1 MIQCFLVNILMNNIM
16 NNIKREAKKFWN
28 DEDGMGVVEVVL
40 ITIVLVGLV
49 VLFKKQITDLVNS
62 VLSKMTNQAN
72 KI

>member
-1 MIQCFLVNILMNNIM
+1 MMRNRNGSCP
-16 NNIKREAKKFWN
+16 
-28 DEDGMGVVEVVL
+28 EVVL

>member
-1 MIQCFLVNILMNNIM
+1 MNNIL

>member
-1 MIQCFLVNILMNNIM
+1 MNNIV

>member
-1 MIQCFLVNILMNNIM
+1 M
-16 NNIKREAKKFWN
+16 KKTGAKF
-28 DEDGMGVVEVVL
+28 MV
-40 ITIVLVGLV
+40 VLVGLV

>member
-1 MIQCFLVNILMNNIM
+1 MNNIM

-62 VLSKMTNQAN
+62 VLSKMTNKAN

>member
-1 MIQCFLVNILMNNIM
+1 MNNIM

-49 VLFKKQITDLVNS
+49 VLFTLRRADER
-62 VLSKMTNQAN
+62 A
-72 KI
+72 

>member
-1 MIQCFLVNILMNNIM
+1 MNNIM

-62 VLSKMTNQAN
+62 VLLKMTNQAN

>member
-1 MIQCFLVNILMNNIM
+1 M

-62 VLSKMTNQAN
+62 VLSKMINQAN

>member
-1 MIQCFLVNILMNNIM
+1 MNNIM

-28 DEDGMGVVEVVL
+28 DEDEMGVVEVVL

>member
-1 MIQCFLVNILMNNIM
+1 MNNIM
-16 NNIKREAKKFWN
+16 NNIKSEAKKFWN

>member
-1 MIQCFLVNILMNNIM
+1 MNNIM

-28 DEDGMGVVEVVL
+28 DEDGMGVVVVVL

>member
-1 MIQCFLVNILMNNIM
+1 MNKIM

-62 VLSKMTNQAN
+62 VLSKMTNQAY

>member
-1 MIQCFLVNILMNNIM
+1 MNNIM
-16 NNIKREAKKFWN
+16 NSIKREAKKFWN

>member
-1 MIQCFLVNILMNNIM
+1 MNNIR

>member
-1 MIQCFLVNILMNNIM
+1 MNNIM
-16 NNIKREAKKFWN
+16 NNIKRAAKKVWN

>member
-1 MIQCFLVNILMNNIM
+1 MNNIM

-40 ITIVLVGLV
+40 ITIVLIGLV

>member
-1 MIQCFLVNILMNNIM
+1 MNNII

-49 VLFKKQITDLVNS
+49 VLFKKQITDLVCS
-62 VLSKMTNQAN
+62 VKDD
-72 KI
+72 

>member
-1 MIQCFLVNILMNNIM
+1 MNNIM
-16 NNIKREAKKFWN
+16 DNIKREAKKFWN

-62 VLSKMTNQAN
+62 VLSKMTNQVN

>member
-1 MIQCFLVNILMNNIM
+1 MNNIM

-62 VLSKMTNQAN
+62 VLSKMTNEAN

>member
-1 MIQCFLVNILMNNIM
+1 MNNIM

-28 DEDGMGVVEVVL
+28 DEDGMGVVDVVL

>member
-1 MIQCFLVNILMNNIM
+1 MNNIM

-49 VLFKKQITDLVNS
+49 VLFKKQITDLVYS

>member
-1 MIQCFLVNILMNNIM
+1 MNNIM

-62 VLSKMTNQAN
+62 VLSNMTNQAN

>member
-1 MIQCFLVNILMNNIM
+1 MNNIM

-49 VLFKKQITDLVNS
+49 VLFKKHITDLVNS

>member
-1 MIQCFLVNILMNNIM
+1 MNNIM

-62 VLSKMTNQAN
+62 SVKDD
-72 KI
+72 

>member
-1 MIQCFLVNILMNNIM
+1 MNNIM

-40 ITIVLVGLV
+40 ITFVLVGLV

>member
-1 MIQCFLVNILMNNIM
+1 MNNIM

-62 VLSKMTNQAN
+62 VLSTMTNQAN

>member
-1 MIQCFLVNILMNNIM
+1 MNNIM

-62 VLSKMTNQAN
+62 VLSKMTNQAD

>member
-1 MIQCFLVNILMNNIM
+1 MNNIM

-49 VLFKKQITDLVNS
+49 NRPC
-62 VLSKMTNQAN
+62 
-72 KI
+72 

>member
-1 MIQCFLVNILMNNIM
+1 MNNIM
-16 NNIKREAKKFWN
+16 NNIKREVKKFWN

>member
-1 MIQCFLVNILMNNIM
+1 MNNIM
-16 NNIKREAKKFWN
+16 DNIKREAKKFWN

>member
-1 MIQCFLVNILMNNIM
+1 MNNII

>member
-1 MIQCFLVNILMNNIM
+1 MNKIM

>member
-1 MIQCFLVNILMNNIM
+1 M
-16 NNIKREAKKFWN
+16 KKTGAKF
-28 DEDGMGVVEVVL
+28 
-40 ITIVLVGLV
+40 TIVLVGLV